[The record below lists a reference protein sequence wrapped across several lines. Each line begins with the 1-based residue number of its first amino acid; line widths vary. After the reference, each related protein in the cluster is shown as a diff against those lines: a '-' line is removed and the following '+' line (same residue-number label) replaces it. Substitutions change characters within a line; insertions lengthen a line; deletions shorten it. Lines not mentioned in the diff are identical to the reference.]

1 MEESLNICE
10 NMEENVN
17 DCGDTE
23 ESLNICR
30 YIEDV
35 FNIEK
40 PDFRTMSPLNY
51 AFIGDCIFD
60 LVVRTIYVSKGTTSV
75 NKLHKNCSAHVRA
88 GAQMQIF
95 KLIEEELS
103 EEELLI
109 AKRGRN
115 AKIHSSAKNAT
126 LREYRYATGMETMVG
141 YLYMKGEMKRV
152 VELMKM
158 GIERF
163 DKI

>member
-1 MEESLNICE
+1 MEESLR
-10 NMEENVN
+10 ME
-17 DCGDTE
+17 DDLDLCGFIE
-23 ESLNICR
+23 ESFG
-30 YIEDV
+30 IER
-35 FNIEK
+35 
-40 PDFRTMSPLNY
+40 PDFRTLSPLNF

-75 NKLHKNCSAHVRA
+75 NRLHKNCAAHVRA
-88 GAQMQIF
+88 GAQMEIF

-115 AKIHSSAKNAT
+115 AKIHSAAKNAT
-126 LREYRYATGMETMVG
+126 LREYRYATGLETLVG
-141 YLYMKGEMKRV
+141 FLYMKGQMKRV
-152 VELMKM
+152 VYLMKL

-163 DKI
+163 DELRNESNEI